1 MSSDKYCGE
10 MKFFVLPP
18 PHFNPSSHKMVM
30 TNANFNQK
38 SLKYFNVMSFDMTF
52 NSDEDHFFLMED

>member
-1 MSSDKYCGE
+1 